1 MKLSYPQVIHRLD
14 QRKMATW
21 AIFAWFLLT
30 VPALYASAVAYATMR
45 KHSAALAAVQLQL
58 SQVETS
64 ERLTP
69 SKLAALTEFNEA
81 LTRCED
87 LLVKVNRRE
96 VARAKARAEDGT
108 YVKPNGAATK
118 DQLRARAGLVA
129 GRPAPHQ

>member
-1 MKLSYPQVIHRLD
+1 
-14 QRKMATW
+14 MATW

-30 VPALYASAVAYATMR
+30 VPALYASAAAWTATR
-45 KHSAALAAVQLQL
+45 KLFVDLATVQLQL
-58 SQVETS
+58 SELEKS

-81 LTRCED
+81 LTRCEE

-96 VARAKARAEDGT
+96 VARAKARADDGT
-108 YVKPNGAATK
+108 YVKPNGAATSK
-118 DQLRARAGLVA
+118 DQLRVRAGLVA

>member
-1 MKLSYPQVIHRLD
+1 
-14 QRKMATW
+14 MATW

-30 VPALYASAVAYATMR
+30 VPALYASAAAWTGLRRLSADLAT
-45 KHSAALAAVQLQL
+45 VQSQL
-58 SQVETS
+58 CELETS

-69 SKLAALTEFNEA
+69 SKLAALAEFSEA
-81 LTRCED
+81 LTRCEE

-108 YVKPNGAATK
+108 YVKPNGAATNK
-118 DQLRARAGLVA
+118 DQLRIRAGLTA